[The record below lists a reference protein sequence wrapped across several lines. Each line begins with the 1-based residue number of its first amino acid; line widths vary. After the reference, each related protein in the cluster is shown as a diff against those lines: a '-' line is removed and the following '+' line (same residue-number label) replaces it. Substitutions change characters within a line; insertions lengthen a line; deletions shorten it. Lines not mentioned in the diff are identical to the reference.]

1 MSAPPGNQF
10 WKARSSH
17 GRKPIFTTPDALWD
31 AASEYFEWVDQNP
44 LAEPK
49 PFAYQGEIRVE
60 HIAKMRAMT
69 IVGLCIFLDISR
81 ATWANCRVRED
92 FAEVTQKIED
102 IIRTQK
108 FEGAAADLF
117 NVSIIQRELGL
128 TDRADVNVSIEAI
141 SDEALDARIAE
152 LLAKAGIDA
161 AARGA
166 GTATR
171 QE

>member
-1 MSAPPGNQF
+1 
-10 WKARSSH
+10 
-17 GRKPIFTTPDALWD
+17 
-31 AASEYFEWVDQNP
+31 
-44 LAEPK
+44 
-49 PFAYQGEIRVE
+49 
-60 HIAKMRAMT
+60 
-69 IVGLCIFLDISR
+69 
-81 ATWANCRVRED
+81 
-92 FAEVTQKIED
+92 VTQKIED